1 MNYNADVAAYA
12 KKDLKAGDRLDGEGG
27 FCARGKLITSKRSKD
42 ERILPLG
49 LTDGAIINKNIN
61 KDQSIKLDD
70 VELNLPEDV
79 VKARQY
85 QYDLVW

>member
-1 MNYNADVAAYA
+1 MH
-12 KKDLKAGDRLDGEGG
+12 KE
-27 FCARGKLITSKRSKD
+27 D
-42 ERILPLG
+42 E
-49 LTDGAIINKNIN
+49 DIINKNIN

-85 QYDLVW
+85 QYDLI